1 MAGKFV
7 IVGAGEAGVH
17 AARAL
22 REFGHDGEIV
32 LLGEEPHPP
41 YERPPL
47 SKFEDASRDAQT
59 RPIGGAAALEGVA
72 FIEGTRVIAVDR
84 AERRVFTDT
93 GAAIGYDRLLLATGA
108 RARRLAFAGGADA
121 HVQTLRTL
129 DDARRLRPHL
139 SPGRRIAIIGGGLI
153 GLEFAASAR
162 ACGVEIT
169 VIEAQD
175 AVLKR
180 SLPAEIAAVVA
191 GRHLGEGVRIIC
203 DASIAAIRGEPGA
216 FQIQL
221 APGTMLEAD
230 VVMAGAG
237 SVPNCELA
245 EACGLDV
252 ANGIVV
258 DEAMRTADPHIFAAG
273 DCCNVPLRLYGGRRM
288 RLESWR
294 SAQEQGRMAAA
305 GMLGQAAEQA
315 QVPWFWSD
323 HFDLGVQAAGLF
335 DVAARRVARR
345 SGDAIIVFGTDG
357 DGVLVAAAGVAQQ
370 TGVARDIKLAEKIIE
385 RRIAPDPAALADPG
399 VSLKSVLSSKS

>member
-32 LLGEEPHPP
+32 LVGEEPHPP

-47 SKFEDASRDAQT
+47 SKFDPSTDQASSP
-59 RPIGGAAALEGVA
+59 PIGGAAALAGISFVEA
-72 FIEGTRVIAVDR
+72 TRVIAINR
-84 AERRVFTDT
+84 AERRVSTDS
-93 GAAIGYDRLLLATGA
+93 GAAIGYDKLLLATGA
-108 RARRLAFAGGADA
+108 RARRLAFAGGADM

-129 DDARRLRPHL
+129 DDARRLRSQL

-162 ACGVEIT
+162 LRGAEVT
-169 VIEAQD
+169 VLEAQD

-191 GRHLGEGVRIIC
+191 DRHRGEGVHIVC
-203 DASIAAIRGEPGA
+203 NASIAAIRGEPGA

-221 APGTMLEAD
+221 AQGTMLEAD
-230 VVMAGAG
+230 VLMAGAG

-245 EACGLDV
+245 EACGLEV

-258 DEAMRTADPHIFAAG
+258 DDAMGTADPRIHAAG
-273 DCCNVPLRLYGGRRM
+273 DCCNVPSRLYGGRRV

-294 SAQEQGRMAAA
+294 GAQEQGRMAAA
-305 GMLGQAAEQA
+305 GMLGLAVEQA

-335 DVAARRVARR
+335 DLASRLVVRR
-345 SGDAIIVFGTDG
+345 SGDAVIVFGLAADG
-357 DGVLVAAAGVAQQ
+357 TLVAAAGVAPA

-399 VSLKSVLSSKS
+399 VSLKSVLSSRS